1 MSRGPPDYSHMLH
14 KTQKRMVA
22 TPVLSKLARHSLTS
36 FTSTSTHTRRLTKK
50 SCISLL
56 QRCSSMKQLKQVH
69 CQMLATS
76 LHRSGDVV
84 EDLLVFC
91 THPDSGDLSYAATV
105 FETLEGDPSLFLYN
119 LMIKAFTK
127 KNRFDYALM
136 LFYRMRN
143 QDVSPDNFTYPL
155 VLKSM
160 AGLSMASD
168 VQKTHVLIVKSGFEF
183 DRFTRISLVDVYS
196 EMGHVEMS
204 RTLFDETPEMGVIS
218 WNVMIGAYVK
228 CRKFE
233 DAISVYQKMV
243 REGVKPDEATLVI
256 TVSACSALGNLEL
269 GTKLHVRMHKE
280 LWFSVTLGNALL
292 DMYTKCGPVDVARR
306 FFDSMP
312 TKNVVSW
319 TSMVS
324 GYVKCGEL
332 DKARQLFDRS
342 PGRDVVLWTAL
353 INGYVQCN
361 RFDEALATFREM
373 QSKGIKPDKFMVVS
387 LLTACARLGA
397 LEQGRLIHGYIQDNR
412 IQLDAVVG
420 TALIDMYAK
429 CGCIDKSLEVFS
441 IVERRDTTIWTSI
454 IYGLATN
461 GESGKALELFSEM
474 RRAGAKPD
482 DITFISVLSACS
494 HGGLVNE
501 GRRFFHAMKEM
512 YRMEPKLEHYGCFI
526 DLLGRAG
533 LLDEAEGLIRNIP
546 KGIVKDVLPLWGS
559 LLGACRIHGN
569 VEMGDRL
576 AKQMLELESGNSGA
590 HALIANI
597 YAAAERWEDVKKIRR
612 KMKDWG
618 IKKTPGC
625 SSVEVNGARH
635 EFLVGDSSF
644 PETGEI

>member
-1 MSRGPPDYSHMLH
+1 MSPGLFPDAAQDS
-14 KTQKRMVA
+14 KRMVA
-22 TPVLSKLARHSLTS
+22 APVLSKLAGHSLNS
-36 FTSTSTHTRRLTKK
+36 FTSTSTHTRGLTKK
-50 SCISLL
+50 SCLSLL
-56 QRCSSMKQLKQVH
+56 QRCNSMKQLKQIH
-69 CQMLATS
+69 CQMFAAS
-76 LHRSGDVV
+76 LHRSRDVV
-84 EDLLVFC
+84 DDLIVFC
-91 THPDSGDLSYAATV
+91 THPDSGELSYAATV
-105 FETLEGDPSLFLYN
+105 FETLEDGPSLFLYN

-127 KNRFDYALM
+127 KNHFDYALM
-136 LFYRMRN
+136 LFYRMRS

-168 VQKTHVLIVKSGFEF
+168 VWKTHVLIVKSGFQF
-183 DRFTRISLVDVYS
+183 DPFTRSSLMDVYS

-204 RTLFDETPEMGVIS
+204 RTLFDETPEMDVIS

-243 REGVKPDEATLVI
+243 REGVKPDEATLVS
-256 TVSACSALGNLEL
+256 TLSACSALGNLEL

-292 DMYTKCGPVDVARR
+292 DMYTKCGPVDGAQR

-342 PGRDVVLWTAL
+342 PGKDVILWTAL

-361 RFDEALATFREM
+361 RFDEALALFREM
-373 QSKGIKPDKFMVVS
+373 QLKGTKPDKFTVVS
-387 LLTACARLGA
+387 LLTACASLGA
-397 LEQGRLIHGYIQDNR
+397 LEQGRRIHGYIQDNR
-412 IQLDAVVG
+412 IRLDAVVG

-454 IYGLATN
+454 IYGLAMN
-461 GESGKALELFSEM
+461 GESGKALELFAEM

-482 DITFISVLSACS
+482 DITFIGVLSACS

-501 GRRFFHAMKEM
+501 GRRFFHAMKER
-512 YRMEPKLEHYGCFI
+512 YRVEPKLEHYGCFI

-546 KGIVKDVLPLWGS
+546 EGIVKDVLPLWGS

-576 AKQMLELESGNSGA
+576 AKQILELESGNSDV

-612 KMKDWG
+612 KMKDSG

-625 SSVEVNGARH
+625 SSVEVNGAIH
-635 EFLVGDSSF
+635 EFLVGDS
-644 PETGEI
+644 